1 MAAREAPH
9 PLPCRLVLQTTAR
22 FLFMRGSGAPHWASG
37 GHGVGG
43 AHSGVMKQQFCPQGP
58 KTQVGKFLILL
69 MVSGLNGDRGTHK
82 GQNRECF
89 PNLPFRESWVTRV
102 KGA

>member
-9 PLPCRLVLQTTAR
+9 PLPCRLVLRTTAR
-22 FLFMRGSGAPHWASG
+22 FLFMRGSGAPRWASG
-37 GHGVGG
+37 EPGGGG
-43 AHSGVMKQQFCPQGP
+43 AHSGVMKQQGP
-58 KTQVGKFLILL
+58 KTQLGKFLILV